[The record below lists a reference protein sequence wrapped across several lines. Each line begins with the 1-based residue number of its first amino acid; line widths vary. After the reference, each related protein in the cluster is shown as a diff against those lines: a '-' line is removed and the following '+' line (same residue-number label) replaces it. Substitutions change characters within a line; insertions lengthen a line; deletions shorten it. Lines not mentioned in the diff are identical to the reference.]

1 MWKNLGFGSIHHQE
15 ESAGLSDQEI
25 RKIKEQKT
33 KESNALKLII
43 CAWVIEICAAGIGFF
58 FAYTT
63 GEATR
68 KYLAQD
74 TEAFIGDPEVS
85 VMLAMLPFMIIGVV
99 ELTKIPL
106 AYAAYHAKPSFWKA
120 LFIGVLLSLCLI
132 TGETI
137 FTGMER
143 SLDNQLK
150 YFAGDKKR
158 QQELIVDVSNLEKMV
173 MTLEQERPI
182 DDIDRE
188 YDIEIKNFN
197 QAHYI
202 GLDEINDERQSRLSI
217 LENQKSESRNMFI
230 NGSSKDEVGNLQNLL
245 DIQLSRI
252 NDIEDRL
259 TVEVQSIRQSAQL
272 EIDSKQNQINV
283 FSDSISAI
291 TQEFDSGGLFS
302 NNSDKEDQLEAERV
316 ARTKA
321 EEELEQIKLKRDQ
334 DIANYRDQESI
345 RLVKLEEEKSNIQ
358 LKLTDARLKSEED
371 FNKEQESNNN
381 EINALNS
388 RYDSRQA
395 DIQKKYE
402 EERILREKNYQD
414 ARFRAEEAQSNLDQ
428 TRVEIKNKKEQI
440 TDVEQLITSKAGEIQ
455 VMRFAATYS
464 AFRQIPEREEE
475 LKNLKDSPP
484 VKPNIEELDDLQYES
499 ALTSYEEEMINW
511 QTNLKKAEDRLR
523 EDIGVEDVTQ
533 EDIGF
538 VMLFWFGSIAIIAAT
553 TGTVISFASFY
564 IRDPKNWTYSFTDD
578 LKVITPWQKLLRK
591 RRQYYDKKIN
601 GEVKP
606 GMLVNLFDSITRL
619 IDAMIKRLTDP
630 KIVKVPGESRVI
642 HRYGDSQ
649 KDKMI
654 DENAND

>member
-1 MWKNLGFGSIHHQE
+1 
-15 ESAGLSDQEI
+15 
-25 RKIKEQKT
+25 
-33 KESNALKLII
+33 
-43 CAWVIEICAAGIGFF
+43 
-58 FAYTT
+58 
-63 GEATR
+63 
-68 KYLAQD
+68 
-74 TEAFIGDPEVS
+74 
-85 VMLAMLPFMIIGVV
+85 
-99 ELTKIPL
+99 
-106 AYAAYHAKPSFWKA
+106 
-120 LFIGVLLSLCLI
+120 
-132 TGETI
+132 
-137 FTGMER
+137 
-143 SLDNQLK
+143 
-150 YFAGDKKR
+150 
-158 QQELIVDVSNLEKMV
+158 
-173 MTLEQERPI
+173 
-182 DDIDRE
+182 
-188 YDIEIKNFN
+188 
-197 QAHYI
+197 
-202 GLDEINDERQSRLSI
+202 
-217 LENQKSESRNMFI
+217 MFI

-440 TDVEQLITSKAGEIQ
+440 T
-455 VMRFAATYS
+455 
-464 AFRQIPEREEE
+464 
-475 LKNLKDSPP
+475 N
-484 VKPNIEELDDLQYES
+484 DLGAKE
-499 ALTSYEEEMINW
+499 
-511 QTNLKKAEDRLR
+511 K
-523 EDIGVEDVTQ
+523 
-533 EDIGF
+533 
-538 VMLFWFGSIAIIAAT
+538 
-553 TGTVISFASFY
+553 
-564 IRDPKNWTYSFTDD
+564 
-578 LKVITPWQKLLRK
+578 
-591 RRQYYDKKIN
+591 
-601 GEVKP
+601 
-606 GMLVNLFDSITRL
+606 
-619 IDAMIKRLTDP
+619 
-630 KIVKVPGESRVI
+630 
-642 HRYGDSQ
+642 
-649 KDKMI
+649 
-654 DENAND
+654 